1 MVWAPTAVIAAI
13 VRSRTGRNSDGMVGN
28 ADGCRHNRRIG
39 RQHDAGKVLAR
50 FAATVR
56 GETDLKKQTQRR
68 KDAKT
73 QRKSY
78 DRLRL
83 SVLAFL

>member
-1 MVWAPTAVIAAI
+1 
-13 VRSRTGRNSDGMVGN
+13 
-28 ADGCRHNRRIG
+28 
-39 RQHDAGKVLAR
+39 LAR

>member
-1 MVWAPTAVIAAI
+1 
-13 VRSRTGRNSDGMVGN
+13 
-28 ADGCRHNRRIG
+28 
-39 RQHDAGKVLAR
+39 LAR

-56 GETDLKKQTQRR
+56 GETDLKKQR

-83 SVLAFL
+83 SVLAFSVVLQVVDHSVNTVLNQSVAEVDTKASLRRQP